1 MELSESDSDARED
14 DSTLLSSSPTP
25 AKRPRSASPAMP
37 RGVAQPIDNGQSPLK
52 RGRQVISS
60 SNGAVAAIGDAV
72 AVPVASAMVVDD
84 AVSSWGCDRCGCVG
98 SAESGSA
105 EARSRGDGFCGDSS
119 ACCFGHTGPVQ
130 LKAAYGI
137 FRGVSLC
144 VSCAA
149 TSHNCSHCVVD
160 NFIFH
165 RKFTNRSLSQRTTGG
180 FSTVLQPAR
189 RHDHN
194 L

>member
-60 SNGAVAAIGDAV
+60 SNGAAAAIGDAV
-72 AVPVASAMVVDD
+72 AVPVAPAMVVDD
-84 AVSSWGCDRCGCVG
+84 AVSSRGCDRCGCVG
-98 SAESGSA
+98 SAESGSP

-130 LKAAYGI
+130 LKGAYGN

-144 VSCAA
+144 VSCAV
-149 TSHNCSHCVVD
+149 THNCSHCVVD
-160 NFIFH
+160 NFYFSSKIQ
-165 RKFTNRSLSQRTTGG
+165 NRSLSQRAIGG